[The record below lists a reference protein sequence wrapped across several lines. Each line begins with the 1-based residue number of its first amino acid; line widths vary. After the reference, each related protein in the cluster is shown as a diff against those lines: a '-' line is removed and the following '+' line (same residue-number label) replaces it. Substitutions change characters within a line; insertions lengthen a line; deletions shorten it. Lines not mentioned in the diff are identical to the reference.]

1 MKVGA
6 LSSVTV
12 APNLHAIKEKK
23 AEQSFVKPENK
34 TTTPLLYEYKPLLNV
49 SFGRALSEHQSW
61 GVTVNKG
68 NRTVNF
74 KLFTY
79 PETEKVYVEL
89 LQTDDPDEC
98 KDINDRGINIH
109 KGRSYNDFYIKSE
122 DRRSKI
128 YELEKQDF
136 GVFTLKNVPARLDN
150 TFYRFIIAKN
160 ENDIRIVKDPYS
172 KEQPS
177 ILGWSKIHNPNDF
190 SWNDENWMSKR
201 DSRRVTRLARNGTK
215 GVNSLRIYE
224 MNIPTIVKGGN
235 FEAAMTKLDDIK
247 KKNLANA
254 VEIMPVENTYSKQW
268 GYDGVDKFAVN
279 DKLGGSRGLKEFI
292 NHAHE
297 LGISVIIDM
306 VPNHIG
312 PDGDML
318 GKTGPYEGGAGAFGS
333 VFNYEGKENQYVRD
347 FVSNMALNWIG
358 EYHADGLRL
367 DMTNPHLMGSDYTLK
382 QIVTEVNEHYPD
394 AFMIAEDGANN
405 RAKITAPLPHY
416 YSHDEAL
423 YDIDRNVNALANNR
437 GTIDGIDGIG
447 FDSEWDFPFMRQ
459 VIDMTE
465 MPDSTDMGE
474 FDKRLKNSHHR
485 VAYSISHDEIGNMDG
500 TSSVVKYANR
510 RLKLFKN
517 IEAENY
523 SKQFQKASHATYELL
538 KLYSTGKL
546 DKMSDYEYKTFV
558 SDKLHINRPVSK
570 EEVKEAYDYAL
581 KKLKLAL
588 GTVYTIPGPK
598 MYFQGA
604 DEGRID
610 YFQFF
615 RKLSDVDSKYPDTRQ
630 RMAEMKKNM
639 DAEKGY
645 DTDFEKS
652 FKVSTIGNVSVV
664 GVAKD
669 KMQKMT
675 SFTTALNDLV
685 EQNRALQDGWIGDTI
700 CFNREKVHCVH
711 CSKDGDEIFAVKN
724 YSDDNYNEFNI
735 VFPVGEWQ
743 EVINSNEERFAGDG
757 RYLNDGGSIYANG
770 YDPKSIKLGN
780 NTVSVFKRIG

>member
-1 MKVGA
+1 MKLGA
-6 LSSVTV
+6 VNSVKVSSY
-12 APNLHAIKEKK
+12 PNAIKEKK
-23 AEQSFVKPENK
+23 AENSLKSGHK
-34 TTTPLLYEYKPLLNV
+34 TSAPILYGYKPLSV
-49 SFGRALSEHQSW
+49 SFGRMLSEHKSW
-61 GVTVNKG
+61 GATVNID

-79 PETEKVYVEL
+79 PETERVYVEL
-89 LQTDDPDEC
+89 LQTDDADEC
-98 KDINDRGINIH
+98 KDINARGINVH
-109 KGRSYNDFYIKSE
+109 KGHSYHDFYVKPE
-122 DRRSKI
+122 DRRSKMF
-128 YELEKQDF
+128 ELEKGDF

-150 TFYRFIIAKN
+150 TFYRFIIVKN

-190 SWNDENWMSKR
+190 NWTDSKWMSKR
-201 DSRRVTRLARNGTK
+201 DSRRITRLAQSGTK

-224 MNIPTIVKGGN
+224 MNIPTVRKGGN
-235 FEAAMTKLDDIK
+235 FESAISKLEEIK
-247 KKNLANA
+247 SKNLANA

-279 DKLGGSRGLKEFI
+279 DKIGGSRGLKEFI
-292 NHAHE
+292 NRAHE

-318 GKTGPYEGGAGAFGS
+318 GKTGPYEGGSGAFGS
-333 VFNYEGKENQYVRD
+333 IFNYEGKENQYVRD
-347 FVSNMALNWIG
+347 YVSNMALNWLG

-367 DMTNPHLMGSDYTLK
+367 DMTNPNLMGSDYTLK

-405 RAKITAPLPHY
+405 REKITAPLPHY
-416 YSHDEAL
+416 YSHAEAL
-423 YDIDRNVNALANNR
+423 YDIDRNVNALANNQ
-437 GTIDGIDGIG
+437 GTIEGIDGIG

-459 VIDMTE
+459 VLNMTE
-465 MPDSTDMGE
+465 TPENTDMGE
-474 FDKRLKNSHHR
+474 FDNRLKNSHHR
-485 VAYSISHDEIGNMDG
+485 VAYSISHDEIGNLDG

-510 RLKLFKN
+510 KMQLFNN
-517 IEAENY
+517 IPAENF

-546 DKMSDYEYKTFV
+546 DKMTNYEFNNFV
-558 SDKLHINRPVSK
+558 SDKLEVKRHVSK
-570 EEVKEAYDYAL
+570 QEVREAYDYAL

-615 RKLSDVDSKYPDTRQ
+615 RKLSDVDSRYPDTRQ

-652 FKVSTIGNVSVV
+652 YKVSTIGNVNVV
-664 GVAKD
+664 GEAKD
-669 KMQKMT
+669 KLQKM
-675 SFTTALNDLV
+675 SDYTTAINDLV
-685 EQNRALQDGWIGDTI
+685 EKNPALQDGRIDHTI
-700 CFNREKVHCVH
+700 CFDREKVHCVH
-711 CSKDGDEIFAVKN
+711 CVKDSDEIFAVKN
-724 YSDDNYNEFNI
+724 YSDDNYNEFKI
-735 VFPVGEWQ
+735 VFPSGEWQ
-743 EVINSNEERFAGDG
+743 EVINSNDERFAGDG
-757 RYLNDGGSIYANG
+757 RYLNNGRFIYGNG
-770 YDPKSIKLGN
+770 YDQKPIKLGS
-780 NTVSVFKRIG
+780 NTVSVFKRVG

>member
-1 MKVGA
+1 MKLGA
-6 LSSVTV
+6 INSIKVSSY
-12 APNLHAIKEKK
+12 PNAIKGKRTENNKNL
-23 AEQSFVKPENK
+23 AENK
-34 TTTPLLYEYKPLLNV
+34 TSAPMLYGYKPFNV
-49 SFGRALSEHQSW
+49 SFGRMLSEHQSW
-61 GVTVNKG
+61 GATVNPS

-79 PETEKVYVEL
+79 PETERVYVEL
-89 LQTDDPDEC
+89 LSTDAPDEC
-98 KDINDRGINIH
+98 KDINERGINIH
-109 KGRSYNDFYIKSE
+109 KGATYNDFAVKPE

-128 YELEKQDF
+128 YQLEKQDF
-136 GVFTLKNVPARLDN
+136 GVFTMKNVPARLDN
-150 TFYRFIIAKN
+150 TFYRFIIVKN

-177 ILGWSKIHNPNDF
+177 IMGWSKIHNPNNF
-190 SWNDENWMSKR
+190 NWT
-201 DSRRVTRLARNGTK
+201 DSHWMALKDPRRITKTGHNGTQN
-215 GVNSLRIYE
+215 VNSLRIYE
-224 MNIPTIVKGGN
+224 MNIPTVAKGGD
-235 FEAAMTKLDDIK
+235 FQAAIKKLDEIK
-247 KKNLANA
+247 KKNYANA
-254 VEIMPVENTYSKQW
+254 IEIMPVENTYSKQW

-279 DKLGGSRGLKEFI
+279 DKIGGSKGMKEFI

-297 LGISVIIDM
+297 LGLSVIVDM

-318 GKTGPYEGGAGAFGS
+318 SKTGPYEAGSGAFGS
-333 VFNYEGKENQYVRD
+333 IFNYEGKENQYVRD
-347 FVSNMALNWIG
+347 YVSNMALNWIG

-394 AFMIAEDGANN
+394 AFMIAEDGENN
-405 RAKITAPLPHY
+405 REKITAPLPHY
-416 YSHDEAL
+416 YSHAQAL
-423 YDIDRNVNALANNR
+423 YDIDRNVNALANNT
-437 GTIDGIDGIG
+437 GTIEGIDGIG

-459 VIDMTE
+459 LLNMTE
-465 MPDSTDMGE
+465 TPETANMGE
-474 FDKRLKNSHHR
+474 FDNRLKNSHHR

-510 RLKLFKN
+510 KLKLFNN
-517 IEAENY
+517 IDAPNF

-546 DKMSDYEYKTFV
+546 SRMTDYEFKDFV
-558 SDKLHINRPVSK
+558 SKQGINRPVQK
-570 EEVKEAYDYAL
+570 QEVVEAYDYAL

-588 GTVYTIPGPK
+588 GTIYTIPGPK

-604 DEGRID
+604 EDGRID

-639 DAEKGY
+639 DEEKGY

-652 FKVSTIGNVSVV
+652 YKVSTIGNVNVSGEV
-664 GVAKD
+664 KD
-669 KMQKMT
+669 KMQRL
-675 SFTTALNDLV
+675 SNFTTAINNLA
-685 EQNRALQDGWIGDTI
+685 EQNPALQNGRIDNTI
-700 CFNREKVHCVH
+700 CFDRERVHCVH
-711 CSKDGDEIFAVKN
+711 CTKDGNEIFTVKN

-735 VFPVGEWQ
+735 VFPSGEWQ
-743 EVINSNEERFAGDG
+743 EIINSNDEAYVGDG
-757 RYLNDGGSIYANG
+757 RYLNRGRFIYGNG
-770 YDPKSIKLGN
+770 YEQKPIKLGS
-780 NTVSVFKRIG
+780 NTISVFKRVG